1 MLFLA
6 NVSGV
11 SSDDSHIVT
20 DTVHNS
26 APGTHS
32 IFGLARFR
40 MTNLDLPR
48 DLKLSGK
55 PGDDVQSVMTQF
67 RTRVAL
73 ISEDTTAPDIIDR
86 RAVRYLDLLVTD
98 AALIAK

>member
-1 MLFLA
+1 MFFLA

-11 SSDDSHIVT
+11 SSDDSHTVT

-26 APGTHS
+26 APGSHS

-55 PGDDVQSVMTQF
+55 PGDAIQYVMTQF

-73 ISEDTTAPDIIDR
+73 VSEDTTAPHIIGR
-86 RAVRYLDLLVTD
+86 RAVRSLDMLAPD
-98 AALIAK
+98 AAQL